1 MKMKFISLLLVFSF
15 GGWLNIS
22 AQSNPENT
30 LLWEVT
36 GKNLK
41 KPSYLFGTFHLLCES
56 DLGIANAA
64 AEKLKSCDQLALEL
78 DFDDPNMMIEMQTLA
93 GMKDGKMLED
103 LLGATKFKLA
113 DSLFT
118 ATTGISLKLL
128 SGLKPMVAS
137 SVLYPSVL
145 GCNPGSPE
153 TTLSALA
160 GEAKKEVIG
169 LEKVSDQME
178 VFDKIPYQVQADM
191 LYSYITET
199 VKFKKETDEMLA
211 VYRSANLVEMQ
222 KMMADPEYGLD
233 KYLDL
238 LLTNRNKNWVK
249 QMQTIMPEKAT
260 LFAVGAGH
268 LGGNEGVISLLRKA
282 GYTVKP
288 L

>member
-1 MKMKFISLLLVFSF
+1 MKLKFFSLLLVFSF

-56 DLGIANAA
+56 DLGLANAA

-160 GEAKKEVIG
+160 GDAKKEVIG

-199 VKFKKETDEMLA
+199 DKFKKETDEMLA
-211 VYRSANLVEMQ
+211 IYRSANLVEMQ

-238 LLTNRNKNWVK
+238 LLTNRNNNWVK

>member
-1 MKMKFISLLLVFSF
+1 MKMKFLSLLIVFSF

-22 AQSNPENT
+22 AQSNTENS

-41 KPSYLFGTFHLLCES
+41 KPSYLFGTIHIMCES
-56 DLGIANAA
+56 DLGITNAA

-78 DFDDPNMMIEMQTLA
+78 DFDDPNMMIELQNLA
-93 GMKDGKMLED
+93 GMKDGKMLEN
-103 LLGATKFKLA
+103 LLGDTKFKLA

-118 ATTGISLKLL
+118 AKTGISLKLL
-128 SGLKPMVAS
+128 SGLKPMVATS
-137 SVLYPSVL
+137 ILYPSVL
-145 GCNPGSPE
+145 GCNIGSPE
-153 TTLSALA
+153 TILSTLA
-160 GEAKKEVIG
+160 GEAKKEVIA
-169 LEKVSDQME
+169 LEKVSEQME
-178 VFDKIPYQVQADM
+178 VFDNISYQVQADM

-199 VKFKKETDEMLA
+199 DKFKKETDEMLA
-211 VYRSANLVEMQ
+211 IYRSANLVEMQ
-222 KMMADPEYGLD
+222 KMVANPEYGLD

-238 LLTNRNKNWVK
+238 LLTNRNKKWVK

-268 LGGNEGVISLLRKA
+268 LGGNEGVIYLLRKA

>member
-1 MKMKFISLLLVFSF
+1 MKFLSLLIVFSF

-22 AQSNPENT
+22 AQSNTENS

-41 KPSYLFGTFHLLCES
+41 KTSYLFGTIHIMCES
-56 DLGIANAA
+56 DLGITNAA

-78 DFDDPNMMIEMQTLA
+78 DFDDPNMMIELQNLA

-103 LLGATKFKLA
+103 LLGDKKFKLA

-118 ATTGISLKLL
+118 AKTGISLKLL
-128 SGLKPMVAS
+128 SGLKPMVATS
-137 SVLYPSVL
+137 ILYPSVL
-145 GCNPGSPE
+145 GCNIGSPE
-153 TTLSALA
+153 TILSTLA

-169 LEKVSDQME
+169 LEKVSEQME
-178 VFDKIPYQVQADM
+178 VFDNIPYQVQADM

-199 VKFKKETDEMLA
+199 DKFKKETDEMLA
-211 VYRSANLVEMQ
+211 IYRSANLVEMQ
-222 KMMADPEYGLD
+222 KMMANPEYGLD

-268 LGGNEGVISLLRKA
+268 LGGNEGVIYLLRKA

>member
-199 VKFKKETDEMLA
+199 DKFKKETDEMLA

-233 KYLDL
+233 KYLEL

>member
-1 MKMKFISLLLVFSF
+1 MKMKLLSLLIVFSF
-15 GGWLNIS
+15 GGWINIT
-22 AQSNPENT
+22 AQSSTNNS

-56 DLGIANAA
+56 DLSIADAA

-78 DFDDPNMMIEMQTLA
+78 DFDDPNMMVEMQNLA

-103 LLGATKFKLA
+103 LLGATKFKIA

-118 ATTGISLKLL
+118 AKTGISLKLL

-153 TTLSALA
+153 MTLSKLA
-160 GEAKKEVIG
+160 GDAKKEVIG

-199 VKFKKETDEMLA
+199 DKFKKETNEMLA
-211 VYRSANLVEMQ
+211 IYRSANLIEMQ
-222 KMMADPEYGLD
+222 KMMADPEYGMD

-249 QMQTIMPEKAT
+249 QMQTMMPEKAT

-282 GYTVKP
+282 GYTIKP

>member
-1 MKMKFISLLLVFSF
+1 MKMKFLSLLIVFSF
-15 GGWLNIS
+15 GGWINIT
-22 AQSNPENT
+22 AQSSTNNS

-56 DLGIANAA
+56 DLSIADAA
-64 AEKLKSCDQLALEL
+64 GEKLKSCDQLALEL

-199 VKFKKETDEMLA
+199 DKFKKETDEMLA
-211 VYRSANLVEMQ
+211 IYRSANLVEMQ

-238 LLTNRNKNWVK
+238 LLTNRNNNWVK

>member
-1 MKMKFISLLLVFSF
+1 MKMKFISLLLAFSF
-15 GGWLNIS
+15 GGWLNVS
-22 AQSNPENT
+22 AQSITENS

-118 ATTGISLKLL
+118 AKTGVSLKLL

-160 GEAKKEVIG
+160 GESKKEVIG
-169 LEKVSDQME
+169 LEKVSDQMD

-199 VKFKKETDEMLA
+199 DKFKKETNEMLA

-268 LGGNEGVISLLRKA
+268 LGGTEGVIYLLRKA

-288 L
+288 I

>member
-1 MKMKFISLLLVFSF
+1 MKMKFLSLLIVFSF
-15 GGWLNIS
+15 GGWVNIT
-22 AQSNPENT
+22 AQSSTNNS

-56 DLGIANAA
+56 DLSIADAA
-64 AEKLKSCDQLALEL
+64 GEKLKSCDQLALEL

-199 VKFKKETDEMLA
+199 DKFKKETDEMLA
-211 VYRSANLVEMQ
+211 IYRSANLVEMQ
-222 KMMADPEYGLD
+222 KMMADPTYGLD

>member
-1 MKMKFISLLLVFSF
+1 MKIKFLSLLLAFSF

-22 AQSNPENT
+22 AQSNADNT
-30 LLWEVT
+30 LLWEVS

-41 KPSYLFGTFHLLCES
+41 KPSYLFGTFHLLCEG
-56 DLGIANAA
+56 DLSIANAA
-64 AEKLKSCDQLALEL
+64 GEKLKSCDQLALEL
-78 DFDDPNMMIEMQTLA
+78 DFDDPNMMAEMQNLA

-103 LLGATKFKLA
+103 LLGAAKFKIA
-113 DSLFT
+113 DSIFT
-118 ATTGISLKLL
+118 AKMGLSLKLL
-128 SGLKPMVAS
+128 SGLKPMMAAS
-137 SVLYPSVL
+137 MLYPSVL

-153 TTLSALA
+153 LTLSKLA
-160 GEAKKEVIG
+160 GDAKKEVIG

-191 LYSYITET
+191 LYSYITE
-199 VKFKKETDEMLA
+199 VDKFKKETDEMLA
-211 VYRSANLVEMQ
+211 VYRSANLNEMQ
-222 KMMADPEYGLD
+222 KMMADPTYGLD

-268 LGGNEGVISLLRKA
+268 LGGAEGVINLLRKA

>member
-1 MKMKFISLLLVFSF
+1 MKMKFISLLLAFSF
-15 GGWLNIS
+15 GGWLNVS
-22 AQSNPENT
+22 AQSITENS

-118 ATTGISLKLL
+118 AKTGVSLKLL

-169 LEKVSDQME
+169 LEKVSDQMD

-199 VKFKKETDEMLA
+199 DKFKKETNEMLA

-222 KMMADPEYGLD
+222 KMMADPEFGLD

-268 LGGNEGVISLLRKA
+268 LGGTEGVIYLLRKA

-288 L
+288 I

>member
-1 MKMKFISLLLVFSF
+1 MKMKFLSLLIVFSF
-15 GGWLNIS
+15 GGWFNIS
-22 AQSNPENT
+22 AQSNAENT

-36 GKNLK
+36 GKNLQ
-41 KPSYLFGTFHLLCES
+41 KPSYLFGTFHLLCEA
-56 DLGIANAA
+56 DLSIADAA
-64 AEKLKSCDQLALEL
+64 AEKLKSCDQLACEL
-78 DFDDPNMMIEMQTLA
+78 DFDNPNMMVEMQNLA

-103 LLGATKFKLA
+103 FLGAAKFKIA
-113 DSLFT
+113 DSIFT
-118 ATTGISLKLL
+118 AKMGLSLKLL
-128 SGLKPMVAS
+128 SGLKPMMAAS
-137 SVLYPSVL
+137 MLFPSVL

-153 TTLSALA
+153 MTLTKLA
-160 GEAKKEVIG
+160 NEAKKDVIG

-199 VKFKKETDEMLA
+199 EKFKKETQEMLA
-211 VYRSANLVEMQ
+211 IYRSANLVEMQ
-222 KMMADPEYGLD
+222 KVMADPTYGLD

-238 LLTNRNKNWVK
+238 LLTNRNKNWIT
-249 QMQTIMPEKAT
+249 QMQNIMPEKAT

-268 LGGNEGVISLLRKA
+268 LGGNDGVISLLRKA

>member
-1 MKMKFISLLLVFSF
+1 MKMKFISLLLAFSI

-22 AQSNPENT
+22 AQSNPENS

-56 DLGIANAA
+56 DLGIANGA

-199 VKFKKETDEMLA
+199 DKFKKETDEMLA

>member
-1 MKMKFISLLLVFSF
+1 MKMKFLSLLIVFSF

-22 AQSNPENT
+22 AQSNTENS

-41 KPSYLFGTFHLLCES
+41 KTSYLFGTIHIMCES
-56 DLGIANAA
+56 DLGITNAA

-78 DFDDPNMMIEMQTLA
+78 DFDDPNMMIELQNLA

-103 LLGATKFKLA
+103 LLGDKKFKLA

-118 ATTGISLKLL
+118 AKTGISLKLL
-128 SGLKPMVAS
+128 SGLKPMVATS
-137 SVLYPSVL
+137 ILYPSVL
-145 GCNPGSPE
+145 GCNIGSPE
-153 TTLSALA
+153 TILSTLA

-169 LEKVSDQME
+169 LEKVSEQME
-178 VFDKIPYQVQADM
+178 VFDNIPYQVQADM

-199 VKFKKETDEMLA
+199 DKFKKETDEMLA
-211 VYRSANLVEMQ
+211 IYRSANLVEMQ
-222 KMMADPEYGLD
+222 KMMANPEYGLD

-268 LGGNEGVISLLRKA
+268 LGGNEGVIYLLRKA

>member
-1 MKMKFISLLLVFSF
+1 MKMKFISLLLAFSF
-15 GGWLNIS
+15 GGWLNVS
-22 AQSNPENT
+22 AQSITENS

-118 ATTGISLKLL
+118 AKTGVSLKLL

-169 LEKVSDQME
+169 LEKVSDQMD

-199 VKFKKETDEMLA
+199 DKFKKETNEMLA

-222 KMMADPEYGLD
+222 KMMADPQFGLD

-268 LGGNEGVISLLRKA
+268 LGGTEGVIYLLRKA

-288 L
+288 I

>member
-1 MKMKFISLLLVFSF
+1 MKMKILSLLIVFSF
-15 GGWLNIS
+15 GGWINIT
-22 AQSNPENT
+22 AQSSTNNS

-56 DLGIANAA
+56 DLSIADAA

-103 LLGATKFKLA
+103 LLGSTKFKLA

-153 TTLSALA
+153 MTLSKLA
-160 GEAKKEVIG
+160 GDAKKEVIG

-199 VKFKKETDEMLA
+199 DKFKKETDEMLA
-211 VYRSANLVEMQ
+211 IYRSANLNDMQ
-222 KMMADPEYGLD
+222 KLMADPTYGLD

>member
-160 GEAKKEVIG
+160 GEAKKEVMG

-199 VKFKKETDEMLA
+199 DKFKKETDEMLA